1 MCGNVALWNDAQ
13 RNCSHNAQSP
23 LAMTL
28 KEKMI
33 IWLKTAVKKDGDT
46 VHEGDN
52 VD

>member
-1 MCGNVALWNDAQ
+1 MCGNVALCNSSQ
-13 RNCSHNAQSP
+13 NAQSP

-33 IWLKTAVKKDGDT
+33 IWLKTAVKKDVDT
-46 VHEGDN
+46 VHKGDD